1 MFSCLTGGRHEAG
14 ISAML
19 KGLISNGWS
28 YHETASERL
37 AQELEAADLA
47 ELEGDESAEALRLSN
62 HTIGEHLGDWARA
75 RQFAERVCSRGHL
88 RSAGAGAHLAV
99 ARYMDGAMA
108 AAQQA
113 EIESLGAAQDSTS
126 AYLAFKAL
134 LGSALAGSGR
144 FADAG
149 LVLSAANELASAQD
163 APMPSDREM
172 AVVNNNVASALHA
185 TEDLDSEHHGLMLS
199 CAEAALRFWR
209 ICGTW
214 MNEQRAL
221 YLLALVSN
229 RGGDFRQGLEHALAA
244 LDVIEA
250 NGGENVDEAF
260 IRLAAAV
267 AYAGF
272 GYERGHHE
280 ELISADALAAKWS
293 DDTLT
298 AAYHG
303 ERAKAG

>member
-1 MFSCLTGGRHEAG
+1 MTTASRPMF
-14 ISAML
+14 
-19 KGLISNGWS
+19 KDLISNGWS

-47 ELEGDESAEALRLSN
+47 ELDGDERAEALRLSN

-113 EIESLGAAQDSTS
+113 EIESLGAAAQDSTS
-126 AYLAFKAL
+126 AYLVFKAL

-163 APMPSDREM
+163 APMASDREM
-172 AVVNNNVASALHA
+172 AVVNNNVASALYA
-185 TEDLDSEHHGLMLS
+185 TEDSDSEHNGLMLS
-199 CAEAALRFWR
+199 CADAALRFWR
-209 ICGTW
+209 LCGTW

-221 YLLALVSN
+221 YLLSLVSN
-229 RGGDFRQGLEHALAA
+229 CVG
-244 LDVIEA
+244 
-250 NGGENVDEAF
+250 
-260 IRLAAAV
+260 
-267 AYAGF
+267 
-272 GYERGHHE
+272 
-280 ELISADALAAKWS
+280 ISAKGWNTPWRL
-293 DDTLT
+293 LM
-298 AAYHG
+298 
-303 ERAKAG
+303 